1 MNNKLELTKKQVQ
14 NIYQYLPRKKYKLSM
29 QFNDQNKEKKL
40 SGILFEG
47 YRETTKQK
55 NQFMFNN
62 KYFQN

>member
-1 MNNKLELTKKQVQ
+1 
-14 NIYQYLPRKKYKLSM
+14 M